1 MKTVVVG
8 GAVATAVA
16 VIALAIFLQTDQPA
30 QIQVSKGFLNSLL
43 KMNETERLLMFTMLT
58 PEQESVIKPQEEY
71 CHSLAID
78 NNHTAISQSR
88 ACSAEVEEQRR
99 QFMMDNLQERLAVA
113 DQTMALSGR
122 NYTQYQTDY
131 INQIYRDCLWDEA
144 SYHYYITDK
153 TVEICRNEIQTW
165 IREGKVSNGIEDQM
179 IQIIP

>member
-1 MKTVVVG
+1 MKTMVVG

-78 NNHTAISQSR
+78 NNHTAIS
-88 ACSAEVEEQRR
+88 
-99 QFMMDNLQERLAVA
+99 
-113 DQTMALSGR
+113 
-122 NYTQYQTDY
+122 
-131 INQIYRDCLWDEA
+131 
-144 SYHYYITDK
+144 
-153 TVEICRNEIQTW
+153 
-165 IREGKVSNGIEDQM
+165 
-179 IQIIP
+179 